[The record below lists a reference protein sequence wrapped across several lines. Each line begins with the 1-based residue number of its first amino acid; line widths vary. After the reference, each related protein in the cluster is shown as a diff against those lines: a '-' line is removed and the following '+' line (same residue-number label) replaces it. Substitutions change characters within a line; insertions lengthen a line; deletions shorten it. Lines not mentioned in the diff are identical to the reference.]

1 MKARQRGPAELVCGA
16 GGILLIVSLF
26 LPWAGGRNGW
36 ELWTMADIFFGIAGG
51 AAILMALTGGRVG
64 VFRPD
69 MSLRAMADLLGV
81 ISTLLLAWLLLFDF
95 PAGAGREIGAFL
107 ALIGAMAAAG
117 GAGDYSVLRPGA
129 SMFPR
134 LDAGGTGPPP
144 DHRSSA

>member
-1 MKARQRGPAELVCGA
+1 MNDQHRHGPAELVCGA

-36 ELWTMADIFFGIAGG
+36 ELWTMADLFFVIAGV
-51 AAILMALTGGRVG
+51 AAVLMALTGGWIG

-69 MSLRAMADLLGV
+69 VSLRGTADLLGV
-81 ISTLLLAWLLLFDF
+81 ISSLLLAWFLLFDF
-95 PAGAGREIGAFL
+95 PEGADREVGAFL
-107 ALIGAMAAAG
+107 ALIGAMAIAG

-134 LDAGGTGPPP
+134 LDAGRTGPPP
-144 DHRSSA
+144 ER